1 MIYVFATFTK
11 TGNLKYISHLDLH
24 RAMTRLL
31 LRSGLPIRF
40 SEGFNPHPKLTFAQ
54 PLSLFQESLCE
65 VAEFRLNEGAD
76 CPDEAG
82 ALEKLRAVEPE
93 GMHFVQVAYSERK
106 LPVCKAATYELTF
119 RTSLAVDAFAALFD
133 GEMPVVKKTKTKEKT
148 LDIAPLIGE
157 KRFSACEGGVKL
169 RCVLPC
175 GNDYLNPSYVE
186 TFLGDRI
193 TGMQVLRTEL
203 HF

>member
-65 VAEFRLNEGAD
+65 VAEFRLDEGEG

-82 ALEKLRAVEPE
+82 ALERLRAVEPE
-93 GMHFVQVAYSERK
+93 GLHFVQVTYSERK
-106 LPVCKAATYELTF
+106 LPVCKAARYELTF
-119 RTSLAVDAFAALFD
+119 QTPLAMDSFAALFD
-133 GEMPVVKKTKTKEKT
+133 GKMPVLKKTKTKEKI
-148 LDIAPLIGE
+148 LDISPLICE
-157 KRFSACEGGVKL
+157 KHFSAFDGGVKL

-175 GNDYLNPSYVE
+175 GNDYLNPSFIA
-186 TFLGDRI
+186 TFLGERI
-193 TGMQVLRTEL
+193 SGMQVLRTEL
-203 HF
+203 IF

>member
-65 VAEFRLNEGAD
+65 VAEFRLDEAVD

-93 GMHFVQVAYSERK
+93 GLHFLQVVYSQRK
-106 LPVCKAATYELTF
+106 LPVCKAARYELTF
-119 RTSLAVDAFAALFD
+119 RTSMDKDAFAALFR
-133 GEMPVVKKTKTKEKT
+133 GEMPVLKKTKTKEKT

-157 KRFSACEGGVKL
+157 KQFSAFDGGVKL

-175 GNDYLNPSYVE
+175 GNEYLNPSYVE

-193 TGMQVLRTEL
+193 TEMQVLRTEL
-203 HF
+203 LF

>member
-65 VAEFRLNEGAD
+65 VAEFRLDEGEG
-76 CPDEAG
+76 CPSEAE
-82 ALEKLRAVEPE
+82 ALENLRAVEPE
-93 GMHFVQVAYSERK
+93 GLHFLQVTYSERK
-106 LPVCKAATYELTF
+106 LPVCKAARYELTF
-119 RTSLAVDAFAALFD
+119 RTSMALDEFASLFD
-133 GEMPVVKKTKTKEKT
+133 GEMPVLKKTKTKEKT
-148 LDIAPLIGE
+148 LDIAPLISE
-157 KRFSACEGGVKL
+157 KQFSAVDGGALL

-175 GNDYLNPSYVE
+175 GNEYLNPSYVE

-193 TGMQVLRTEL
+193 SEMRVLRTEL
-203 HF
+203 LF

>member
-40 SEGFNPHPKLTFAQ
+40 SEGFNPHPKLTFSQ
-54 PLSLFQESLCE
+54 PLSIFQESLCE
-65 VAEFRLNEGAD
+65 VVEFRLDEGEG

-82 ALEKLRAVEPE
+82 ALEKLRSVEPE
-93 GMHFVQVAYSERK
+93 GLHFVGVKYSERK
-106 LPVCKAATYELTF
+106 LPVCRAARYELTF
-119 RTSLAVDAFAALFD
+119 RTSLSAEALAALFD

-157 KRFSACEGGVKL
+157 KQFSSCEGGVKL

-175 GNDYLNPSYVE
+175 GNDYLNPSYVAS
-186 TFLGDRI
+186 FLGERI
-193 TGMQVLRTEL
+193 SEMQVLRTEL
-203 HF
+203 IF

>member
-65 VAEFRLNEGAD
+65 IAEFRLDEEAG
-76 CPDEAG
+76 CPDEAS

-93 GMHFVQVAYSERK
+93 GMHFLQVVYSERK
-106 LPVCKAATYELTF
+106 LPVCKAARYELTF
-119 RTSLAVDAFAALFD
+119 RTSMDRNAFASLFD
-133 GEMPVVKKTKTKEKT
+133 GEMPVLKKTKTKEKT
-148 LDIAPLIGE
+148 LDISPLIGE
-157 KRFSACEGGVKL
+157 KQFSACEDGVML

-175 GNDYLNPSYVE
+175 GNEYLNPSYVE

-193 TGMQVLRTEL
+193 DSMRVLRTEL
-203 HF
+203 IF

>member
-54 PLSLFQESLCE
+54 PLSLFQASLCE
-65 VAEFRLNEGAD
+65 VAEFRLEEGAS
-76 CPDEAG
+76 CPDEAE

-93 GMHFVQVAYSERK
+93 GMHFLQVTYSERK
-106 LPVCKAATYELTF
+106 LPVCKAARYELTF
-119 RTSLAVDAFAALFD
+119 RTDLDKDAFASLFE
-133 GEMPVVKKTKTKEKT
+133 GEMLVLKKTKTKEIT
-148 LDIAPLIGE
+148 LDISPLIGE
-157 KRFSACEGGVKL
+157 KQFSAIDGGVL
-169 RCVLPC
+169 FRCVLPC
-175 GNDYLNPSYVE
+175 GNEYLNPSYVE
-186 TFLGDRI
+186 AFLGDRI
-193 TGMQVLRTEL
+193 TEMQVLRTEL
-203 HF
+203 LF

>member
-65 VAEFRLNEGAD
+65 IAEFRLDEGAS

-82 ALEKLRAVEPE
+82 ALEKLRAAEPE
-93 GMHFVQVAYSERK
+93 GLHFVRVVYSERK
-106 LPVCKAATYELTF
+106 LPVCKAARYELTF
-119 RTSLAVDAFAALFD
+119 RTSMDIDAFASLFN
-133 GEMPVVKKTKTKEKT
+133 GEMPVLKKTKTKEKT
-148 LDIAPLIGE
+148 LDISTLIGE
-157 KRFSACEGGVKL
+157 KQFSACEGGVML

-175 GNDYLNPSYVE
+175 GNEYLNPSYVE

-193 TGMQVLRTEL
+193 DGMRVLRTEL
-203 HF
+203 LF